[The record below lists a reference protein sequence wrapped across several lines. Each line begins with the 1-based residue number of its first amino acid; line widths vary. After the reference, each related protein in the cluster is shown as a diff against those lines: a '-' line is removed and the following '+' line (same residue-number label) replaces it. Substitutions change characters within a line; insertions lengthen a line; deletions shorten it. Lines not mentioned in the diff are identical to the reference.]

1 MKAIENIL
9 AIKKNYGIIPYYDF
23 LSTRGFSMKSLL
35 IKIFQVSVRQSTEF
49 DLEHAL
55 RVATA
60 TLLIETC
67 RADFHEQESEIE
79 RMRQLLLEQFGLSDG
94 DLDQLMQQ
102 ARERANELV
111 SLQHITRLL
120 NEQFDQEMKIRVIE
134 MMWQVVYADGVK
146 DHYEEHLIRQVA
158 ELLYVP
164 HAAFIQAR
172 HKAEES
178 AGV

>member
-1 MKAIENIL
+1 
-9 AIKKNYGIIPYYDF
+9 
-23 LSTRGFSMKSLL
+23 MKSIL
-35 IKIFQVSVRQSTEF
+35 IKIFQSRVSLLPQV
-49 DLEHAL
+49 DLDHAL

-60 TLLIETC
+60 TLLIEIS

-79 RMRQLLLEQFGLSDG
+79 MMRQLLLEQFE
-94 DLDQLMQQ
+94 LDDWELDELMQQ
-102 ARERANELV
+102 ARVRADKIV

-120 NEQFDQEMKIRVIE
+120 NEQLDQEMKIRVVE

-158 ELLYVP
+158 ELLYVS

-172 HKAEES
+172 HKAEEL
-178 AGV
+178 AGPG

>member
-1 MKAIENIL
+1 MKAIENIF
-9 AIKKNYGIIPYYDF
+9 AIKKNYGIIPCYDF
-23 LSTRGFSMKSLL
+23 LSTRGFPMKSLL
-35 IKIFQVSVRQSTEF
+35 IKIFQVSVPQSTEI

-102 ARERANELV
+102 AREQANELV

-134 MMWQVVYADGVK
+134 MMWQVVYADGIK
-146 DHYEEHLIRQVA
+146 DRYEEHLIRQVS
-158 ELLYVP
+158 ELLYLP
-164 HAAFIQAR
+164 HSKFIQAR
-172 HKAEES
+172 HKAEQS
-178 AGV
+178 IDN